1 MQDTVI
7 KQMLQS
13 WIASDSLITPTEE
26 ILRWVDQKNRETHVE
41 IQKISIDE
49 MTDWYYTAKEGTLR
63 NSKGTFFK
71 VSGFRGYENGQIVA
85 EQPILLQQE
94 NGYLG
99 IICKEIGGVLHFLM
113 QAKIEPG
120 NVNKIQISPTIQA
133 TKSNFTQAHG
143 GRKPAYLEYFLHA
156 DRHHVIYDQLQS
168 EQSSRFLKKRNR
180 NLLIQVQDEVE
191 VLPTHRWMTLG
202 QLKELMCTRDNL
214 VNMDTRT
221 VLSGIPFSVGGQR
234 PNLSE
239 ENFDQ
244 PLIRSIFLGNCDY
257 DIPRV
262 YNYLNNYKM
271 FADRRYELI
280 PLHTLHGWRM
290 DEYGVFPEQSGGFQI
305 IYCAIDIEGREVQ
318 HWCQPL
324 FEAIGQSVFGLVS
337 CDIEGVRHFL
347 VQALPEPG
355 CFDGIELGPTIQLDA
370 ARNQSDSN
378 GYVRLINDP
387 RSKILCDVILSE
399 EGGRFY
405 HEQNRNLLIHTT
417 RERIGELPQ
426 GFFLLDY
433 MTLNRLGQINNCLNI
448 QLRNL
453 LSLLRLK
460 Q

>member
-1 MQDTVI
+1 MQDNLI
-7 KQMLQS
+7 KKMLKS
-13 WIASDSLITPTEE
+13 WAATDSPVTPIGE

-41 IQKISIDE
+41 IRKITVDE
-49 MTDWYYTAKEGTLR
+49 MTDWYYDGKEGTLR
-63 NSKGTFFK
+63 NSKGTFFQI
-71 VSGFRGYENGQIVA
+71 SGFRGYENGRIVA

-94 NGYLG
+94 NGFLG
-99 IICKEIGGVLHFLM
+99 IICKEIGGIIHFLM

-156 DRHHVIYDQLQS
+156 DRYHVIYDQLQS

-202 QLKELMCTRDNL
+202 QLKELMCTWDNL

-221 VLSGIPFSVGGQR
+221 VLSGIPFSVGEC
-234 PNLSE
+234 PNIPE
-239 ENFDQ
+239 ENFNQ

-280 PLHTLHGWRM
+280 PLHTLRGWRM
-290 DEYGVFPEQSGGFQI
+290 DEHGVFPEQPGGFQV
-305 IYCAIDIEGREVQ
+305 IYCAIDIEGREVRR
-318 HWCQPL
+318 WCQPL
-324 FEAIGQSVFGLVS
+324 FEAVGRSVFGLVS
-337 CDIEGVRHFL
+337 CDIGGVRHFL

-355 CFDGIELGPTIQLDA
+355 CFDGIELGPTIQLDT
-370 ARNQSDSN
+370 ARNQRDPN
-378 GYVRLINDP
+378 RYMRLIDDP

-417 RERIGELPQ
+417 REEIGSLPE
-426 GFFLLDY
+426 GYFLLDY
-433 MTLNRLGQINNCLNI
+433 MTLNRLCQINNCLNI

-453 LSLLRLK
+453 LSLLRLR